1 MFTDLPY
8 LLQLALGMVAVF
20 DGLFALVLLLSLP
33 YLGYF
38 KWLKRFGQPVV
49 GMITNVTQEKQAKK
63 RGLQYVR
70 YEVTWT
76 DPRTQQVRHAIKK
89 YPTTIQLNRTWGDA
103 VPVYV
108 HPTFSRLRALRL
120 VEDSSLL
127 WRAWRKGELRSY
139 LEEVFFRSVWVG
151 GVGAAL
157 CFIPAL
163 AIFLQFSLDWQK
175 GLGVLLGGFL
185 TGFIGAWIGGIFIR
199 R

>member
-1 MFTDLPY
+1 MFADLPNM
-8 LLQLALGMVAVF
+8 LQLAFGMVAIF
-20 DGLFALVLLLSLP
+20 DGLLALVLLLSFA
-33 YLGYF
+33 YLGYY
-38 KWLKRFGQPVV
+38 KWLKRFGRPVV
-49 GMITNVTQEKQAKK
+49 GMITNVTPEKQAKK

-70 YEVTWT
+70 YEVSWT
-76 DPRTQQVRHAIKK
+76 DPRTQQVRHTIKK
-89 YPTTIQLNRTWGDA
+89 YPTTIQLNRTWGDT

-108 HPTFSRLRALRL
+108 HPIFSWLRAVRL

-127 WRAWRKGELRSY
+127 WRAWREGELGSY
-139 LEEVFFRSVWVG
+139 LAGVFFRAVWVG

-175 GLGVLLGGFL
+175 GLGILLGGFL